1 MYAFT
6 DLKIVSLALTTA
18 IVVFILALGF
28 REFQSDWSESRS
40 NRFTAPTIEDHHPQQ
55 PSV

>member
-1 MYAFT
+1 MHAIT

-18 IVVFILALGF
+18 IVAVILAISF
-28 REFQSDWSESRS
+28 REIQSHESRS
-40 NRFTAPTIEDHHPQQ
+40 NRFTAPLLDDHRQQ

>member
-1 MYAFT
+1 MRAIT

-18 IVVFILALGF
+18 IVTVILAISF
-28 REFQSDWSESRS
+28 REIQSGESRS
-40 NRFTAPTIEDHHPQQ
+40 NRFTAPSLEEYRQQ

>member
-1 MYAFT
+1 MHTIT

-18 IVVFILALGF
+18 IVAVILVLSF
-28 REFQSDWSESRS
+28 REIQSDESRS
-40 NRFTAPTIEDHHPQQ
+40 NRFTAPSLEDHRQQ